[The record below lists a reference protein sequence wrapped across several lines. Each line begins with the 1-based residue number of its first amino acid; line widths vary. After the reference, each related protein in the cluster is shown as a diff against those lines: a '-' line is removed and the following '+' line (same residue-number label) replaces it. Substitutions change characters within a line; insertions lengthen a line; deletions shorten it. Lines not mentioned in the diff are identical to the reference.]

1 MPREIERI
9 FLGWGRPAL
18 DAAAETLLGL
28 APVESS
34 LIDMSGF
41 VVATPGGR
49 ANRLLLASLVAE
61 AERRGCALTPPLFI
75 TPGEVASLALGVRRT
90 PASDLTRLLLWA
102 RALRETP
109 VGALREALPSPPEPD
124 DDAGWRSVAA
134 LLDRTHSAVAS
145 GGWLFEDIPRLAA
158 SLPDFPDDARWAALA
173 HAQGRYATLVREA
186 GLIDASLARIEALRE
201 GAFAEGA
208 GAIAEEGRT
217 LALVGVVEL
226 NAVARRA
233 IEALCEQSRGRTLAL
248 IAAPDSLSDLFD
260 KFGCAAAD
268 AWREADTGL
277 RDSDIL
283 FVNGPDEQA
292 SAALSL
298 AMSLGEGRPPEDIVL
313 GAPDERVAQAIE
325 SAAAFAEGVRVRSAS
340 GVPLVNS
347 SPVRLLRLL
356 SDHLAAPTFATLG
369 ALVRHPEFGE
379 ALAREAGAPDPA
391 LRVTQWAD
399 ALDQTTAERAPRVLE
414 NLHFR
419 PDGDGDRRDKRP
431 PRALLDAL
439 RETLTL
445 LAPQGGAPPRPLRE
459 WADPI
464 ARTLAGVY
472 SHGAWR
478 ENDPAHRVVI
488 AACNRIRAALDELRA
503 LPSLAS
509 EPASAAQ
516 ALRLIAHAA
525 AGGAAPHEADP
536 TAIEM
541 VGWLEVALDPAPVAI
556 LTGMNEGAVPSSVV
570 SDALLP
576 DSLRRVLG
584 IEHDAQRLSRDACL
598 LATIVGTREHVR
610 AIAGRKGPE
619 GDPLRPSRLLFHTT
633 TASLVKRM
641 RRFADGAFEP
651 VSWRPIARAPL
662 PGERDLT
669 PIAPLDPRRP
679 PRHDAPTPDA
689 PGAPGVAGAPTIR
702 VTAFRDYLASPYLFY
717 LKHEQRLE
725 ERADDA
731 PEVGALAFGTLLHDA
746 LRDFARS
753 DARGSRSERD
763 IADATVEALRAI
775 AAERLGRSLSAAVA
789 LQLDAAEHRLRAF
802 ARWQAQWA
810 AKGWSIAEAEWPG
823 DAELAELHTL
833 GFATLGEGADRT
845 LLTGRIDRIDTHTDG
860 KIAIL
865 DYKSGE
871 RVESPEKTHGKPG
884 KWKDLQLPL
893 YRLLAKRR
901 IESGR
906 APDAT
911 TPETVY
917 GYICL
922 EKSGDVLERV
932 AKWSPDDVE
941 SAIDEARR
949 VVQEIRKGERFGEVG
964 KRGPKEGVFAALAGV
979 ALISRAPL
987 SGDSDSIDAGAD
999 ELGETDDAGEEGE
1012 A

>member
-1 MPREIERI
+1 MPLDIERI
-9 FLGWGRPAL
+9 FLGWARPAL
-18 DAAAETLLGL
+18 DAAAETLVGL
-28 APVESS
+28 APVESG
-34 LIDMSGF
+34 LIEMSGF

-61 AERRGCALTPPLFI
+61 AERRGSALTPPLFI
-75 TPGEVASLALGVRRT
+75 TPGEVASLALGVRGT
-90 PASDLTRLLLWA
+90 PAGDLTRLLLWA

-109 VGALREALPSPPEPD
+109 AGALRDALPSPPEPD

-134 LLDRTHSAVAS
+134 LLERTHQAVAS
-145 GGWLFEDIPRLAA
+145 GGWLFGDIPRLAKG
-158 SLPDFPDDARWAALA
+158 LPDFPDDARWAALA
-173 HAQGRYATLVREA
+173 HAQGRYANLVREA
-186 GLIDASLARIEALRE
+186 GLIDDSLARIEALRE
-201 GAFAEGA
+201 GAIAEG
-208 GAIAEEGRT
+208 GRT

-233 IEALCEQSRGRTLAL
+233 IEALSEHEQGRALAL
-248 IAAPDSLSDLFD
+248 IAAPGSLADRFD
-260 KFGCAAAD
+260 EFGCAAPD
-268 AWREADTGL
+268 AWRDADTGL

-283 FVNGPDEQA
+283 FVNDPDEQA

-298 AMSLGEGRPPEDIVL
+298 AMRLGEGRPPEDLVL

-325 SAAAFAEGVRVRSAS
+325 SAAALADGVRVRSAS
-340 GVPLVNS
+340 GVPLVNA
-347 SPVRLLRLL
+347 SPVRLIRLL
-356 SDHLAAPTFATLG
+356 SEHLGAPTFATLG

-391 LRVTQWAD
+391 LRVAQWAD
-399 ALDQTTAERAPRVLE
+399 ALDQTITERAPRALE
-414 NLHFR
+414 PLHFR

-431 PRALLDAL
+431 PRSLLHAL
-439 RETLTL
+439 RETLAL
-445 LAPQGGAPPRPLRE
+445 LAPQAGAPPRPLHE

-464 ARTLAGVY
+464 ARTLARVY
-472 SHGAWR
+472 APGPWR
-478 ENDPAHRVVI
+478 ESDPAHRVVI

-503 LPSLAS
+503 LPALLS

-516 ALRLIAHAA
+516 ALRLIAHTV
-525 AGGAAPHEADP
+525 AGGAAPHEADSG
-536 TAIEM
+536 AIEM

-570 SDALLP
+570 GDALLP
-576 DSLRRVLG
+576 DSLRRALG

-610 AIAGRKGPE
+610 AIAGRKGAE

-633 TASLVKRM
+633 THSLVNRM

-679 PRHDAPTPDA
+679 PRNDAPTPDVPA
-689 PGAPGVAGAPTIR
+689 APGVPGAPTIR

-717 LKHEQRLE
+717 LKHAQRLE

-731 PEVGALAFGTLLHDA
+731 PEVAALAFGTLLHDA

-753 DARGSRSERD
+753 DARSARSERD
-763 IADATVEALRAI
+763 IADAAIGALRTI
-775 AAERLGRSLSAAVA
+775 AEERLGRSPSPAVA

-823 DAELAELHTL
+823 DAELAELHRL
-833 GFATLGEGADRT
+833 GFAALGEGADRT

-860 KIAIL
+860 RVAIL

-871 RVESPEKTHGKPG
+871 KARSPEQTHGGPG
-884 KWKDLQLPL
+884 KWRGLQLPL
-893 YRLLAKRR
+893 YRLLAERR

-906 APDAT
+906 SPVAER
-911 TPETVY
+911 PETLY

-922 EKSGDVLERV
+922 GKSGEVSAATVPWTPADVQ
-932 AKWSPDDVE
+932 
-941 SAIDEARR
+941 SAIDEALRI
-949 VVQEIRKGERFGEVG
+949 VGEIRTGERFREVG
-964 KRGPKEGVFAALAGV
+964 KHGPKEGVFAALAGV

-987 SGDSDSIDAGAD
+987 GSESDSIDTGAD
-999 ELGETDDAGEEGE
+999 EFGETDDEAGEEGD